1 VLLSRF
7 LAAEG
12 SGDARRRL
20 CTTALALSVALSTVA
35 AEPLSLARQ
44 AGAFVPVLLA
54 GRAALAAG
62 VTAGFSA
69 AGAASAALAVLLPAG
84 KHSAMAGAAA
94 LEAHML
100 TSGSGAASLMRLRF
114 AAVVD
119 AALKTSSKSD
129 CRSRNKDERA
139 IRQLYYTQPGSHLC
153 FEAGEH
159 FRADRL
165 QCKAPQTAHQRR
177 IGHRRSGC
185 RR

>member
-20 CTTALALSVALSTVA
+20 CTTALALSVARSTVV

-44 AGAFVPVLLA
+44 ASAFVPVLLA
-54 GRAALAAG
+54 GLAALAAG

-69 AGAASAALAVLLPAG
+69 AGAAAPALAVLLPAG
-84 KHSAMAGAAA
+84 KNSAMAEAAA
-94 LEAHML
+94 MEALML
-100 TSGSGAASLMRLRF
+100 TPDSGAASLLRLRF

-129 CRSRNKDERA
+129 CGVGTRMGVRSSSCTTLSPAPIFVSKQVGIWSGQIAMQSTTNC
-139 IRQLYYTQPGSHLC
+139 TP
-153 FEAGEH
+153 EAYWTP
-159 FRADRL
+159 A
-165 QCKAPQTAHQRR
+165 
-177 IGHRRSGC
+177 
-185 RR
+185 